1 VVATHLNHII
11 GMNAAEL
18 LGRQEVQQLLDLLAK
33 DSPKLVEDFIPKVVP
48 LGVFVQVLQ
57 NLLTE
62 GVPIRDLRTI
72 VETVCE
78 IAPQVQDPD
87 MITARVRLRLGRAI
101 VQQLFPEGEELSV
114 ISLEPNLE
122 KLLMQSVQ
130 MGNQASGI
138 EPGLAQSISR
148 QALEAT
154 QRQEQMGHSPVLIVP
169 AAIRQTLARYLR
181 RTSPNLRV
189 LAHEELPETRTIRV
203 NNLIGRTA

>member
-1 VVATHLNHII
+1 
-11 GMNAAEL
+11 
-18 LGRQEVQQLLDLLAK
+18 
-33 DSPKLVEDFIPKVVP
+33 
-48 LGVFVQVLQ
+48 
-57 NLLTE
+57 
-62 GVPIRDLRTI
+62 
-72 VETVCE
+72 
-78 IAPQVQDPD
+78 
-87 MITARVRLRLGRAI
+87 LGRAI
-101 VQQLFPEGEELSV
+101 VQQLFPEGDELSV